1 MQPAG
6 FVGANRVRRAN
17 SLVHLLVGCTVLVML
32 SACEE
37 SGRAVSGSDV
47 GLNTP
52 PPSSAAPGENTE
64 ILLEDLD
71 ACSLLSEK
79 DLAQL
84 GDNPKKKYSN
94 AGSCHWVTEN
104 VKVSDSGFVIVR
116 IDLRP
121 GQSVDELGVVT
132 TGTAKSGKVGD
143 REAKQIAA
151 DMGERACTLGFAAG
165 SGRVDVLTT
174 ANTTDRACDV
184 ADRVAELI
192 EPKVPEP
199 VS

>member
-84 GDNPKKKYSN
+84 GDNPKKKYSR
-94 AGSCHWVTEN
+94 AGSCSWGTEN
-104 VKVSDSGFVIVR
+104 VKVSDSGFVIVG

-121 GQSVDELGVVT
+121 GQSVDELGVIT
-132 TGTAKSGKVGD
+132 TGTARSGKVGD
-143 REAKQIAA
+143 REAKQVAA
-151 DMGERACTLGFAAG
+151 DTGERACTLGFAAG